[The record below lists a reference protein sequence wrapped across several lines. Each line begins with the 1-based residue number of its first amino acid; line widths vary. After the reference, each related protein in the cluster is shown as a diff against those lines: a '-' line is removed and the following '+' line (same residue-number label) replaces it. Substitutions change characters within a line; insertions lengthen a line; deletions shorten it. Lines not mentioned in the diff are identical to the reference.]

1 VTVPLVE
8 MVSVTGQVV
17 TVSYV
22 TTVVVKSSGAGPV
35 VTGATDEGAGV
46 VLASQAVQMVEVEV
60 RVTVE
65 TVL

>member
-1 VTVPLVE
+1 MPLEV

-35 VTGATDEGAGV
+35 VTGETEDGAGV
-46 VLASQAVQMVEVEV
+46 VLASQAVQIVDVEVS
-60 RVTVE
+60 VTVE

>member
-1 VTVPLVE
+1 MKLPEEIVE
-8 MVSVTGQVV
+8 VTGQVV

-22 TTVVVKSSGAGPV
+22 TTVVTGFPGAGEGSGVAVGLGPV
-35 VTGATDEGAGV
+35 MGNLLVATGSVD
-46 VLASQAVQMVEVEV
+46 VEV